1 MFVPAE
7 MSEVDIFCYQDD
19 VEQVAQAVASLGVM
33 HLMDANTLGKWGK
46 DTGTAWAGR
55 ISAYTAYEA
64 RILRLMERLSI
75 SPEGAVCRGRL
86 DPRGDVTHMAERL
99 DAVQGQVNTLTERSS
114 SLRREIER
122 WELIS
127 RSLTILEPLSISLA
141 DLRTLEHLHMVA
153 GTIPQENLVRLQAS
167 LFRIP
172 YCIIPL
178 YRQESRVLVFA
189 FCAHEHAPILDR
201 ALESAFLDPLS
212 LPEEYGGTAHE
223 VREQVADRVAAEK
236 QALQDT
242 QEATRKLADELEPE
256 LREMLARVRGDNAM
270 AEAMAHFGYR
280 DQVYLI
286 AGYVPTD
293 EVPRLREAVED
304 VAGGRVTF
312 EESAPHGPGQRTVP
326 TLLRNGPL
334 LRSMEALVATYGVPG
349 YEEIDPT
356 PLVGVTFAVM
366 FGVMFGDLGAGFVLA
381 LIGALLVTRAVPSL
395 RRFAAAGV
403 LLLACALSSSVF
415 GALYG
420 SVFGIE
426 GLIPSLWLRPLDDIP
441 RLLLTAVG
449 FGAVMLNIGFV
460 AHLATAARQKA
471 FVQAL
476 FDKNGVAGL
485 LLYWSL
491 GAMVLLPAL
500 GHATPWWAA
509 ILAALLSLALLASE
523 PLTRWMLG
531 QRPLI
536 ESNLG
541 EYLVQAFFEV
551 FEALISYVSNTLSY
565 VRLGAFAVAHAGLN
579 MVVFIL
585 ADLLAGGALGS
596 VLRVVVIVLGNLAI
610 IGFEGLIVAIQT
622 LRLEYYELF
631 GKFYKGSG
639 VPFKPLT
646 LPAIECEAEGA

>member
-19 VEQVAQAVASLGVM
+19 VEEVAQAVASLGVM
-33 HLMDANTLGKWGK
+33 HLMDANTLGKWGR
-46 DTGTAWAGR
+46 DTATAWSGR
-55 ISAYTAYEA
+55 IGAYAAYEG
-64 RILRLMERLSI
+64 RILRLMERLDI

-99 DAVQGQVNTLTERSS
+99 DAIQGQVNALSERASE
-114 SLRREIER
+114 LRREIER
-122 WELIS
+122 WQLIS

-153 GTIPQENLVRLQAS
+153 GTIPQENLIRLQAS

-189 FCAHEHAPILDR
+189 FCANEHAPILDR
-201 ALESAFLDPLS
+201 ALESAFLDPLA
-212 LPEEYGGTAHE
+212 LPQEYGGTAHE
-223 VREQVADRVAAEK
+223 VREQVADRIAAET
-236 QALQDT
+236 QALEDT
-242 QEATRKLADELEPE
+242 RESRQGLADELTPE
-256 LREMLARVRGDNAM
+256 LREMLARVRGDRAM

-280 DQVYLI
+280 DEVYLI

-293 EVPRLREAVED
+293 EVPRLRQAVEN
-304 VAGGRVTF
+304 VAEGRVTF
-312 EESAPHGPGQRTVP
+312 EESSPLGPGQRTVP

-334 LRSMEALVATYGVPG
+334 FRPMEALVATYGVPG

-356 PLVGVTFAVM
+356 PLVGITFAVM
-366 FGVMFGDLGAGFVLA
+366 FGAMFGDLGSGLVLT
-381 LIGALLVTRAVPSL
+381 LVGALLAARAVPRLS
-395 RRFAAAGV
+395 RFTSQGV
-403 LLLACALSSSVF
+403 LLLACGLLSSLF

-420 SVFGIE
+420 SVFGME
-426 GLIPSLWLRPLDDIP
+426 GLVPSLWLNPLSDIP
-441 RLLLTAVG
+441 RLLITSVA
-449 FGAVMLNIGFV
+449 FGAVVLNIGFL

-471 FVQAL
+471 LLEVL
-476 FDKNGVAGL
+476 FDKNGVTGF

-491 GAMVLLPAL
+491 GLLVLMPAL
-500 GHATPWWAA
+500 GYGTPWWVA
-509 ILAALLSLALLASE
+509 ILAVLLSLVLLASH

-531 QRPLI
+531 ARPLI
-536 ESNLG
+536 EGNLG
-541 EYLVQAFFEV
+541 EFLVQSFFEV

-585 ADLLAGGALGS
+585 ADLLAGGAFGS
-596 VLRVVVIVLGNLAI
+596 VLRIAIIVLGNLAI

-631 GKFYKGSG
+631 GKFYSGSG
-639 VPFKPLT
+639 VPFKPLS
-646 LPAIECEAEGA
+646 LPAMECEVEGA

>member
-19 VEQVAQAVASLGVM
+19 VEEVAQTVASLGVM
-33 HLMDANTLGKWGK
+33 HLMDANTLGKWGS
-46 DTGTAWAGR
+46 DSATAWSGR

-64 RILRLMERLSI
+64 RILRLMERLDI
-75 SPEGAVCRGRL
+75 SSEGAVCRGRL

-99 DAVQGQVNTLTERSS
+99 DDVQGQVNALSERASQ
-114 SLRREIER
+114 LRREIER

-189 FCAHEHAPILDR
+189 FCANEHAPILER
-201 ALESAFLDPLS
+201 ALESAFLDPLA

-223 VREQVADRVAAEK
+223 VREQMEDRIAAER
-236 QALQDT
+236 QALEETLQAR
-242 QEATRKLADELEPE
+242 QELASELDPE
-256 LREMLARVRGDNAM
+256 LREMLARARGDRAM

-293 EVPRLREAVED
+293 EVRNLREAIED
-304 VAGGRVTF
+304 VAGGRATF
-312 EESAPHGPGQRTVP
+312 EESSPHGPGQRTVP

-334 LRSMEALVATYGVPG
+334 FQPMEALVATYGVPG
-349 YEEIDPT
+349 YDEIDPT
-356 PLVGVTFAVM
+356 PLVAITFAVM
-366 FGVMFGDLGAGFVLA
+366 FGAMFGDLGSGLVLT
-381 LIGALLVTRAVPSL
+381 LVGALLAAHAIPRL
-395 RRFAAAGV
+395 GRFASQGV
-403 LLLACALSSSVF
+403 LLLACGLFSSLF

-426 GLIPSLWLRPLDDIP
+426 ELIPSLWLQPLNNIP
-441 RLLLTAVG
+441 RLLMTSVA
-449 FGAVMLNIGFV
+449 FGAVVLNIGFA

-471 FVQAL
+471 LAQTL

-500 GHATPWWAA
+500 GYATPWWAA
-509 ILAALLSLALLASE
+509 ILAALLALVLLAGE
-523 PLTRWMLG
+523 PLTHWLLG
-531 QRPLI
+531 ERPLI
-536 ESNLG
+536 DSNLS
-541 EYLVQAFFEV
+541 EYLVQSFFEV

-585 ADLLAGGALGS
+585 ADLLAGGTVGA
-596 VLRVVVIVLGNLAI
+596 VLRVAVIVLGNLAI